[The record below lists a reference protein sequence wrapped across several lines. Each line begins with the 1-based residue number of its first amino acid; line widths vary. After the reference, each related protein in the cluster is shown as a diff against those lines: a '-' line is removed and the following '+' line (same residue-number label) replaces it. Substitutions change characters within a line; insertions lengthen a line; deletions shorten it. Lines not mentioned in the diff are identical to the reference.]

1 MNVKEIRLQ
10 TNMSQRAFAD
20 MFGIPI
26 NTLQDWEQGR
36 RVPPS
41 YVSGMIRQIL
51 EMQGFIMD
59 ENYIDACERRKKSVE
74 RALAIMLTATNG
86 PDEAFMGVLDSY
98 VAGKIT
104 LKEIEARV
112 ERLEYL

>member
-1 MNVKEIRLQ
+1 
-10 TNMSQRAFAD
+10 
-20 MFGIPI
+20 
-26 NTLQDWEQGR
+26 
-36 RVPPS
+36 
-41 YVSGMIRQIL
+41 
-51 EMQGFIMD
+51 
-59 ENYIDACERRKKSVE
+59 
-74 RALAIMLTATNG
+74 MLTATNG

>member
-51 EMQGFIMD
+51 EMQ
-59 ENYIDACERRKKSVE
+59 
-74 RALAIMLTATNG
+74 
-86 PDEAFMGVLDSY
+86 
-98 VAGKIT
+98 
-104 LKEIEARV
+104 
-112 ERLEYL
+112 